1 MFAGMMLVGMAIEGA
16 LGWPAGLHRLI
27 GHPVSWL
34 GRLIAGLDARL
45 NRPDRS
51 PAQRRARGLF
61 TALAVILVATL
72 VGLVLQSALPG
83 GISGQLIGGLL
94 AFPLIATRSLYDHV
108 DAVARPLNA
117 GDLTGARRAVAQIVG
132 RDPNA
137 LDEGGVVRAAVESL
151 AENTSDGVIAPLFWG
166 ALLGLPGL
174 CAYKAIN
181 TLDSMIAHRTP
192 RHEDFGR
199 AAAHIDDWANL
210 VPARL
215 SAALFALA
223 SGRPRASWAVVRA
236 DARRHRSPNAGWPEA
251 ATAGALG
258 IRISGP
264 RAYNGRMS
272 QEPWVNAPG
281 RNARAADLRAAL
293 GLYLRAMLLTALLL
307 GFLHVL

>member
-16 LGWPAGLHRLI
+16 LGWPRWLNALI

-34 GRLIAGLDARL
+34 GRLISGLDARL
-45 NRPDRS
+45 NRDGRS
-51 PAQRRARGLF
+51 PAQRRARGSF
-61 TALAVILVATL
+61 TALSVILVATL
-72 VGLVLQSALPG
+72 AGLVLQALLPEG
-83 GISGQLIGGLL
+83 PRGQLVGGLL

-108 DAVARPLNA
+108 AAVARPLAA
-117 GDLTGARRAVAQIVG
+117 GNLGAARQAVSMIVG

-137 LDEGGVVRAAVESL
+137 LDEGGVTRAAVESL
-151 AENTSDGVIAPLFWG
+151 AENSSDGVIAPLFWG
-166 ALLGLPGL
+166 VLLGLPGL

-199 AAAHIDDWANL
+199 TAAIIDDWANL

-215 SAALFALA
+215 SALLFALA
-223 SGRPRASWAVVRA
+223 SGRFRTAWAAVRA

-251 ATAGALG
+251 AMAGALG

-264 RAYNGRMS
+264 RSYGGRMTS
-272 QEPWVNAPG
+272 EPWVNAPG
-281 RNARAADLRAAL
+281 RDARAGDLKGAL
-293 GLYLRAMLLTALLL
+293 GLYLRAMLLVALVL
-307 GFLHVL
+307 GFLGVL